1 MSSLNRKVYSLIC
14 LFLGSLAVFLA
25 TMYVSDLLS
34 PDYQF
39 IPLKRI
45 FWGFTYTVFFCITT
59 IQFLRGKLL
68 TVRVILTNLV
78 ISVLIPYLWFR
89 LLSVSGLFIQL

>member
-1 MSSLNRKVYSLIC
+1 MSSLNRNVYSLIC

-45 FWGFTYTVFFCITT
+45 FWGFAYTVFFCIRT

-89 LLSVSGLFIQL
+89 LLSVSELFIQL

>member
-1 MSSLNRKVYSLIC
+1 MSVLNRKVFSLAG
-14 LFLGSLAVFLA
+14 LFIGSLAVFLA
-25 TMYVSDLLS
+25 TMYVSDILS

-45 FWGFTYTVFFCITT
+45 FWGFTYTVFFSITT
-59 IQFLRGKLL
+59 IQFVRGELL
-68 TVRVILTNLV
+68 TVRLILTNLA